1 MLKLPTAIPDV
12 IHLRPVLYA
21 DSRGDF
27 MEMYQQEQY
36 AKLGI
41 SIDFVQ
47 DNLVHSKKNVFRGMH
62 FQLPPYEQAKLIT
75 VISGEIL
82 DFVLDMRSNSDTF
95 LKQVCITLSAAEND
109 QLYIPAGFAHGYYVL
124 SENSCV
130 SYKVSKPYAP
140 EYQAGIRW
148 DDEQL
153 GLAKYI
159 SSPILSDNDKKL
171 PSLNEILSK
180 YTL

>member
-1 MLKLPTAIPDV
+1 M
-12 IHLRPVLYA
+12 
-21 DSRGDF
+21 
-27 MEMYQQEQY
+27 
-36 AKLGI
+36 
-41 SIDFVQ
+41 
-47 DNLVHSKKNVFRGMH
+47 
-62 FQLPPYEQAKLIT
+62 PPYEQAKLIT

-82 DFVLDMRSNSDTF
+82 DFILDMRSESDTF
-95 LKQVCITLSAAEND
+95 LKQIRITLSAAEND

-140 EYQAGIRW
+140 EYQEGIRC

-153 GLAKYI
+153 ELSKYI
-159 SSPILSDNDKKL
+159 SSPILSDNDKML

-180 YTL
+180 YTF